1 MFLFLLII
9 ILILQLFSIH
19 SFLPVLI
26 YSFRPRLGFLRPA
39 ESPPANRPAHPAA
52 GRRQGSRPPHAVA
65 GVSAPARRTARRLA
79 TGDSDRALLSARLIG
94 RDPGGD

>member
-1 MFLFLLII
+1 MEKIN
-9 ILILQLFSIH
+9 ILISFNYH
-19 SFLPVLI
+19 SYFTT
-26 YSFRPRLGFLRPA
+26 FFLRPA

-79 TGDSDRALLSARLIG
+79 TGDSDRALLSARLSARLIG